1 VVAGVVMKGTAT
13 LYVLVLMV
21 REPELP
27 LVVAVSATE
36 GVVRPL
42 ATVSVQAVA
51 AGIIDVAAVSENTM
65 LAPVAT

>member
-1 VVAGVVMKGTAT
+1 MKGTAL

-51 AGIIDVAAVSENTM
+51 AGTIDVAPSENTM
-65 LAPVAT
+65 LAPVAP

>member
-1 VVAGVVMKGTAT
+1 MVMKGTAT
-13 LYVLVLMV
+13 VYVSVWMV

-36 GVVRPL
+36 GVVRPV

-51 AGIIDVAAVSENTM
+51 AAMYEVAAVSLNTIW
-65 LAPVAT
+65 APAAP

>member
-1 VVAGVVMKGTAT
+1 MKGTAT

-65 LAPVAT
+65 LAPVAP

>member
-1 VVAGVVMKGTAT
+1 MVMKGTAT
-13 LYVLVLMV
+13 AYVSVWMV

-51 AGIIDVAAVSENTM
+51 AGTIDVAAVSEKMM
-65 LAPVAT
+65 LAAASP